1 MTDNDKTYLRFET
14 GKQTAPIK
22 AWVRGVQFDDNAR
35 RQLENTA
42 RLPFIYKWVAAM
54 PDVHAGMGATVG
66 SVVAT
71 KGAIV
76 PAAVGVDI
84 GCGMAAVRTT
94 MTAAD
99 LPTSLNPMRTAIEKA
114 VPHGFSPGRGK
125 RDVGSWHH
133 VPKEIMQAWKP
144 LDAGYK
150 KLIDKFPKLSRNSHP
165 TEQMGTLGSGN
176 HFIEVCLDQ
185 DDRVWFM
192 LHSGSRGAGNRI
204 GQFFIAQAQ
213 DEMRVHHVNLPDRD
227 LAYLKE
233 GTRSFDDYVDAVEW
247 AQNYAAFNRRAMMAS
262 LVAAVASTPGVPE
275 FKTTDELVNCHH
287 NYVAREVHFGDN
299 VLVTRKGAVRA
310 GDGDLG
316 IIPGSMG
323 ARSFIVRGKG
333 NPESFMSCSHGAG
346 RTMSRTEAKR
356 RFSVADHE
364 AATEG
369 IECRKDAGVI
379 DETPAAYKSIE
390 AVMEAQADLVDV
402 VHRLRQVVCVK
413 G

>member
-1 MTDNDKTYLRFET
+1 MTDNDKTYLRFDT
-14 GKQTAPIK
+14 TDGAPIK
-22 AWVRGVQFDDNAR
+22 AWVRGVPFDDNAR
-35 RQLENTA
+35 KQLENTA

-54 PDVHAGMGATVG
+54 PDVHCGIGATVG

-71 KGAIV
+71 KGAII

-99 LPTSLNPMRTAIEKA
+99 LPDSLAAMRTSIERS
-114 VPHGFSPGRGK
+114 VPHGFSPRGK
-125 RDVGSWHH
+125 RDEGSWHD
-133 VPKEIMQAWKP
+133 VPKAVAEAWKP

-150 KLIDKFPKLSRNSHP
+150 KLIAKYPKLSRNSHP

-185 DDRVWFM
+185 DDRIWFM
-192 LHSGSRGAGNRI
+192 LHSGSRGVGNRI
-204 GQFFIAQAQ
+204 GSLFIARAR
-213 DEMRVHHVNLPDRD
+213 DDMRAHHINLPDRD

-233 GTRSFDDYVDAVEW
+233 GTNGFDEYVEAVEW
-247 AQNYAAFNRRAMMAS
+247 AQSYASLNRRVMMAS
-262 LVAAVASTPGVPE
+262 LVAAVGRTPGVPE
-275 FKTTDELVNCHH
+275 FRTTDEVVNCHH

-310 GDGDLG
+310 GEGDLG

-356 RFSVADHE
+356 RFTVADHE
-364 AATEG
+364 AATIG
-369 IECRKDAGVI
+369 VECRKDAGVI
-379 DETPAAYKSIE
+379 DETPGAYKPIE
-390 AVMEAQADLVDV
+390 SVMEAQSDLVDI